1 MADITRLVSK
11 NVEHCK
17 YGECFWNGKE
27 KGEKNIFFLIVF
39 FDNKKF
45 LIIFVVSKSERRCI
59 KVTKQE
65 KVVVSKVI
73 TLLRAYQEFSNKDYL
88 NQEADRLI
96 LFLEK
101 RLD

>member
-1 MADITRLVSK
+1 MGIVFDMAK
-11 NVEHCK
+11 K
-17 YGECFWNGKE
+17 
-27 KGEKNIFFLIVF
+27 KGRKIYFFLLFF

>member
-1 MADITRLVSK
+1 MADITRLAI

-17 YGECFWNGKE
+17 YGDSFWNGKE
-27 KGEKNIFFLIVF
+27 KVQKNMFFLILF